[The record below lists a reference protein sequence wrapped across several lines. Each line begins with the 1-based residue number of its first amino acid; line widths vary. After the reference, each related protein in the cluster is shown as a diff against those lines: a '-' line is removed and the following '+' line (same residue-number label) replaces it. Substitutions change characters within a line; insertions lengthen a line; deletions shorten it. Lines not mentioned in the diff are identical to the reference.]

1 MQMGV
6 VLGWQPVLTLPS
18 PLPDPGPLS
27 PEASA
32 QQTPALQGWSKP
44 RVPLCPGCREL
55 SLSAQ
60 RTHCQRASALHPRI
74 PAHQCLPPGPEQGP
88 PPPQAELH
96 CSRLRPHPGAPFLL
110 SSNSWQ
116 HWSHSPRPV
125 PAPPP
130 GSGPCPLPLL
140 PLHPVSGPLVLT
152 DSFWLRV
159 FTEQAGRTERGL
171 SQPGYPTPAAHPGRP
186 LQEHGPQ
193 APSLNSPMPHTSCDL
208 SLFRN
213 PSAKASV

>member
-1 MQMGV
+1 MAG
-6 VLGWQPVLTLPS
+6 S
-18 PLPDPGPLS
+18 
-27 PEASA
+27 
-32 QQTPALQGWSKP
+32 
-44 RVPLCPGCREL
+44 
-55 SLSAQ
+55 
-60 RTHCQRASALHPRI
+60 
-74 PAHQCLPPGPEQGP
+74 QCLPCPAHCRTQALSALRRVLSRLLPSRDGLSHESHCVRGAENCPCLPREHTARGPQPCTPGFLPISASPQAQSRALL
-88 PPPQAELH
+88 PPQAELH